1 MHPLIYLVVGIVAA
15 LLLVQGGTRLLA
27 RRSIGRRVA
36 AAQGGDAAGRVVYY
50 FHALHCGPCKAMTPV
65 VDALRPSFANLRKVD
80 VADDPE
86 LARRMGVMATPSFV
100 VVDDGVIAMVKLG
113 PQRESALRSWLG
125 GA

>member
-1 MHPLIYLVVGIVAA
+1 MHPLIDLVVGIVTA

-36 AAQGGDAAGRVVYY
+36 AAPGDDAPGRVVYY
-50 FHALHCGPCKAMTPV
+50 FHAPRCGPCKAMTPV
-65 VDALRPSFANLRKVD
+65 VDNLRQSFANLRKVD
-80 VADDPE
+80 VTDEPE

-100 VVDDGVIAMVKLG
+100 VVDDGVITMVKLG

-125 GA
+125 AA